1 MYRYFIKRLLLIIPT
16 MLGVIILVFTIMSIT
31 PGDPGR
37 QILGSSAPQSAV
49 DQLNDEF
56 GVNRPFFV
64 RLGDYMW
71 KIITRLDFGESWRTR
86 QSVFVEINA
95 RFPITLRLAFI
106 AIIGEM
112 LIGVP
117 LGILAAVKQYSPTDF
132 ISTVIAMMLGSVPG
146 FWLGL
151 MLMLIFGIKLGWLP
165 TAGLTSFSHYIL
177 PFFTLVLPGASGLLK
192 ITRSTMLE
200 CVRQD
205 YVRTARAKG
214 AKEKSVIFNHALRN
228 ALLPIVTVLGI
239 NFAYMLGGS
248 VVIENVFSIPGIG
261 AILVKSINMKDIP
274 QVMAITILFSFT
286 FCLVM
291 VLVDM
296 VYSMLDPRVK
306 AQYQAAGKRKSG
318 AFRKLRGKKAAA

>member
-1 MYRYFIKRLLLIIPT
+1 MHRYFLKRLLLIIPT
-16 MLGVIILVFTIMSIT
+16 MLSVVILVFTIMSIT
-31 PGDPGR
+31 PGNPGR

-49 DQLNDEF
+49 DALNEEF
-56 GVNRPFFV
+56 GLNEPFFV
-64 RLGDYMW
+64 RLGKYLW
-71 KIITRLDFGESWRTR
+71 NVVTKFDFGQSYRTR
-86 QSVFVEINA
+86 QSVFKEIKV
-95 RFPITLRLAFI
+95 RFPVTLRLSFL

-112 LIGVP
+112 IIGIP

-132 ISTVIAMMLGSVPG
+132 VSTVCAMMLGAVPG

-151 MLMLIFGIKLGWLP
+151 MLMLVFGVKLAVLP
-165 TAGLTSFSHYIL
+165 TAGLSTPKHYIL
-177 PFFTLVLPGASGLLK
+177 PLLTMILPGASGLLK

-200 CVRQD
+200 CIRQD

-214 AKEKSVIFNHALRN
+214 ATEKSVILNHALRN
-228 ALLPIVTVLGI
+228 ALLPIITVLGI

-261 AILVKSINMKDIP
+261 AILVSSINLKDIP

-291 VLVDM
+291 VLVDIA
-296 VYSMLDPRVK
+296 YSLFDPRVK
-306 AQYQAAGKRKSG
+306 AQYADAGRRKVKVKTS
-318 AFRKLRGKKAAA
+318 

>member
-1 MYRYFIKRLLLIIPT
+1 MYRYFIKRILLIVPT
-16 MLGVIILVFTIMSIT
+16 MLGVIILVFTIMSVT

-49 DQLNDEF
+49 DKLNHEF
-56 GVNRPFFV
+56 GVDRPFLV
-64 RLGDYMW
+64 RLADYVW
-71 KIITRLDFGESWRTR
+71 GIITRLDFGQSWRTR

-95 RFPITLRLAFI
+95 RFPTTLRLAML
-106 AIIGEM
+106 AIIGEV

-117 LGILAAVKQYSPTDF
+117 LGIIAAVKQYSPADF
-132 ISTVIAMMLGSVPG
+132 ISTVIAMMLGAVPG

-151 MLMLIFGIKLGWLP
+151 MLMLVFGIKLGLLP
-165 TAGLTSFSHYIL
+165 TAGLTTPAHYIL
-177 PFFTLVLPGASGLLK
+177 PLMTMILPGASGLLK

-200 CVRQD
+200 CIRQD

-228 ALLPIVTVLGI
+228 ALLPIVTVCGI
-239 NFAYMLGGS
+239 NFASMLGGS

-261 AILVKSINMKDIP
+261 AILVDSIQMKDIP

-291 VLVDM
+291 VWTLHIQCLILV
-296 VYSMLDPRVK
+296 
-306 AQYQAAGKRKSG
+306 
-318 AFRKLRGKKAAA
+318 

>member
-1 MYRYFIKRLLLIIPT
+1 MYRYFLKRILLIIPT
-16 MLGVIILVFTIMSIT
+16 MLGVILLVFSIMSIT

-49 DQLNDEF
+49 DALNHEF
-56 GVNRPFFV
+56 GIDRPFLV

-71 KIITRLDFGESWRTR
+71 GVITRLDFGESWRTR
-86 QSVFVEINA
+86 QSVFVEITA
-95 RFPITLRLAFI
+95 RFPTTLKLSMM
-106 AIIGEM
+106 AIIGEV

-117 LGILAAVKQYSPTDF
+117 LGILAAVKQYSVTDF
-132 ISTVIAMMLGSVPG
+132 VSTVFAMMLGAVPG

-151 MLMLIFGIKLGWLP
+151 MLMLLFGVILGVLP
-165 TAGLTSFSHYIL
+165 TAGLTTPAHFIL
-177 PFFTLVLPGASGLLK
+177 PLLTMILPGASGLLK

-200 CVRQD
+200 CIRAD

-214 AKEKSVIFNHALRN
+214 AEEKSVILNHALRN
-228 ALLPIVTVLGI
+228 ALLPIVTVCGI
-239 NFAYMLGGS
+239 NFAHMLGGS

-261 AILVKSINMKDIP
+261 SILVNSINLKDIP
-274 QVMAITILFSFT
+274 QVMAITIMFSFT

-291 VLVDM
+291 VLVDI

-306 AQYQAAGKRKSG
+306 AQYQAAGKRAK
-318 AFRKLRGKKAAA
+318 KTVKGKVAA

>member
-1 MYRYFIKRLLLIIPT
+1 
-16 MLGVIILVFTIMSIT
+16 MSIT

-49 DQLNDEF
+49 DKLNEEF

-64 RLGDYMW
+64 RLGDYIW
-71 KIITRLDFGESWRTR
+71 KVFTRLDFGESWRTR

-95 RFPITLRLAFI
+95 RFPVTLRLAFI

-132 ISTVIAMMLGSVPG
+132 ISTVMAMMLGSVPG

-165 TAGLTSFSHYIL
+165 TAGLTSAVHYIL
-177 PFFTLVLPGASGLLK
+177 PFLTMVLPGASGLLK

-200 CVRQD
+200 CIRQD

-214 AKEKSVIFNHALRN
+214 AREKSVIFNHALRN

-261 AILVKSINMKDIP
+261 AILVKSINMKDTP

-291 VLVDM
+291 VLVDIA
-296 VYSMLDPRVK
+296 YSMLDPRVK
-306 AQYQAAGKRKSG
+306 AQYQAAGRKKSG
-318 AFRKLRGKKAAA
+318 ALKKVGGEKAAV